1 MKLLDNNKLNFVINI
16 HFGFG
21 EVLTGGTMACH
32 LLAHKLAQR
41 GCNVYVFTQPEYPHE
56 NIHIIP
62 SKHTRE
68 NGVLE
73 YSWEVFTYNPHKTII
88 IYTEIDRGNPFKISN
103 VTRWLLYNPQEDIEL
118 QWENTDLVF
127 NYMNFKTKNYQ
138 PTGNLT
144 TIDFHFKELIN
155 LNNERSGFCHILHKD
170 TPNNYKDILEV
181 FRSKDIG
188 DWKTQGAYPYLK
200 ENFNKYK
207 YFLTFDNNSFY
218 SIAAG
223 MCGCI
228 PIILNDKKYS
238 SPEEFRSKNP
248 IFKYGVAYG
257 MKDIDW
263 AFETKHLLLQNLYML
278 ENEYDQT
285 IDNFIKLWES
295 KLKIN

>member
-1 MKLLDNNKLNFVINI
+1 M
-16 HFGFG
+16 
-21 EVLTGGTMACH
+21 
-32 LLAHKLAQR
+32 
-41 GCNVYVFTQPEYPHE
+41 
-56 NIHIIP
+56 
-62 SKHTRE
+62 
-68 NGVLE
+68 
-73 YSWEVFTYNPHKTII
+73 
-88 IYTEIDRGNPFKISN
+88 
-103 VTRWLLYNPQEDIEL
+103 
-118 QWENTDLVF
+118 
-127 NYMNFKTKNYQ
+127 
-138 PTGNLT
+138 
-144 TIDFHFKELIN
+144 
-155 LNNERSGFCHILHKD
+155 
-170 TPNNYKDILEV
+170 
-181 FRSKDIG
+181 G
-188 DWKTQGAYPYLK
+188 DWKTQGAYSYLK

-238 SPEEFRSKNP
+238 SPEEFRSKNSF
-248 IFKYGVAYG
+248 FKYGIAYG